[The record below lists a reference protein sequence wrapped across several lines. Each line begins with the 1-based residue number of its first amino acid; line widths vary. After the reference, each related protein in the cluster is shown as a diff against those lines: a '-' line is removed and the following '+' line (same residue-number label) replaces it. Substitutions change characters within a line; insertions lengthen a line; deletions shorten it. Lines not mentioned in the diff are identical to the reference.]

1 MRQSVIAFVLIAALP
16 AVAANMERKRL
27 TVEAANDDYTPTGIM
42 VKKGDLILIGA
53 RGEISTGPFAGK
65 TQPDG
70 HQGYC
75 GQSDDDGALMYKVG
89 TSGALKAGSHK
100 TVIPDHEG
108 ELKFKVRDTKYS
120 DNSGA
125 FLVGV
130 THIGRDIEPKPKATE
145 LTVEVAN
152 DEWTPANVTVDK
164 GDLLVI
170 AAGPSPT
177 MPVALRTARDGA
189 PGTPDG
195 IRCLGMRA
203 VNFDNDGALMMKIG
217 TGDYLRAS
225 SVGFIYA
232 NASGPVKF
240 RVRLDR
246 HEGNKGAYNLAV
258 FKFAANTLPSD
269 MAQNDK

>member
-1 MRQSVIAFVLIAALP
+1 
-16 AVAANMERKRL
+16 
-27 TVEAANDDYTPTGIM
+27 
-42 VKKGDLILIGA
+42 
-53 RGEISTGPFAGK
+53 
-65 TQPDG
+65 
-70 HQGYC
+70 
-75 GQSDDDGALMYKVG
+75 MYKVG
-89 TSGALKAGSHK
+89 TSGAVKAGSHR

-120 DNSGA
+120 DNSGVY
-125 FLVGV
+125 LVGV
-130 THIGRDIEPKPKATE
+130 TRIAGDIAPKPEPTK

-152 DEWTPANVTVDK
+152 DEWTPSNVTVEK

-177 MPVALRTARDGA
+177 MPVSLRTAREGA

-195 IRCLGMRA
+195 IRCVGMSA

-225 SVGFIYA
+225 SLGFVYA

-246 HEGNKGAYNLAV
+246 HEGNKGAYNVTL

-269 MAQNDK
+269 MAQSEKN